1 MVSTRRSS
9 ANAVAKETQPMVRSI
24 RDRHRTEALARGNP
38 KFGPPP
44 FAKGPPWGGPRCFTQ
59 IWDPRGGPGGA
70 NKRARRF
77 SSPRGAL
84 RDINSAQAPS
94 RVRPRGGSDPSRTA
108 PGVASHNGPFLS
120 RSIPPV
126 LFFPF
131 RP

>member
-9 ANAVAKETQPMVRSI
+9 ANAAAKETQPMVRSI

-70 NKRARRF
+70 NEARAPLF
-77 SSPRGAL
+77 
-84 RDINSAQAPS
+84 I
-94 RVRPRGGSDPSRTA
+94 A
-108 PGVASHNGPFLS
+108 PGCFESHQR
-120 RSIPPV
+120 RSGTLACSSSLGI
-126 LFFPF
+126 
-131 RP
+131 